1 MGGVKATRIER
12 IDVLISDKN
21 QRDKLADENRGLVGM
36 VAKKYLDCGLEYEDI
51 IGYGNIGLVK
61 AINQFD
67 ESKGFKFST
76 FAVRCIETQI
86 MQAIRD
92 SRWKRLKTVSSETVT
107 VTNAKGSE
115 LTISDFLAD
124 ERAEFADRKADIGAV
139 RDAINE
145 LDDKESF
152 VICSLYEMGMQK
164 QSQQSLA
171 KMLNTTQTQVSR
183 INTKAINKMRNVL
196 IEWGCI

>member
-1 MGGVKATRIER
+1 M
-12 IDVLISDKN
+12 ISDKN
-21 QRDKLADENRGLVGM
+21 QREQLADENRGLVGM